1 MVAAAAD
8 DGAGAAID
16 PPAAPPGVASA
27 TPTATAA
34 ATPAGAAKHPD
45 AANWFSDDKAQ
56 GRAAF
61 QRSLGAIPPARWTAA
76 LALWHRARG
85 GAVPVGMD
93 DTRGDADPGR
103 TAQYT
108 FRASCVRDGPHA
120 FKSTDCYAMLADAF
134 LEATDAPCTANLD
147 APDCEVVAI
156 IMWDH
161 VVVGISLLQ
170 SCDKQFRSGKIAG
183 ETIQRGASE
192 GDALALPPGD
202 VVLRPSTAM
211 VLLEMATRAL
221 PDQDGAPCDP
231 RSPLVILDPC
241 SGTGTIASAVATAVA
256 RGSFV
261 GYGIGGEK
269 ESVLVAAPGGESDFL
284 RSDARRVPLRAGLI
298 DAVVTDL
305 PFGLRCM
312 KRKGLEK
319 LYTKLVK
326 EVRRDA
332 CACAVVDVIL
342 IFFFHTHTRDHFDP
356 TRRLSECWP
365 TAGCSLR
372 SRLNSARACCPTRWQ
387 RGRGNRCRSCRRPS
401 Q

>member
-1 MVAAAAD
+1 MLALVWAPGCEVVPAVAAAAD

-16 PPAAPPGVASA
+16 PPPPPPGEVA
-27 TPTATAA
+27 TATAA

-85 GAVPVGMD
+85 GAVPVGMG
-93 DTRGDADPGR
+93 DTHGDADPAR

-221 PDQDGAPCDP
+221 PDGAPCDP

-241 SGTGTIASAVATAVA
+241 SGTGTIASAVTAAVA

-312 KRKGLEK
+312 NRKGLEK

-332 CACAVVDVIL
+332 CACAVVDVARA
-342 IFFFHTHTRDHFDP
+342 HTHTRDYS
-356 TRRLSECWP
+356 TRP
-365 TAGCSLR
+365 AG
-372 SRLNSARACCPTRWQ
+372 
-387 RGRGNRCRSCRRPS
+387 
-401 Q
+401 